1 MYERA
6 LQEIQS
12 KDRNY
17 LSAEI
22 WIYFQDGSIEK
33 FTVSN
38 GENQYFVSG
47 KKAALDPNLEIMF
60 DKPKLKLYVE
70 KNANKNKSGNNLS
83 DTEYQLIDTLN
94 SRYNNIFQQIKDK
107 GEIPSSIELYCFS
120 TRDMCPCCYQ
130 HMQNFLDQANQHK
143 EGNFF
148 MELINLYKNADQ
160 TQVPI
165 TFYVSSAC
173 GNCLHN

>member
-1 MYERA
+1 MKIQNLSFYFCCCICFAHTEVPFNNLRYDLQSLHHSLYERA

-60 DKPKLKLYVE
+60 DKPKLKLYVK

-83 DTEYQLIDTLN
+83 DTEY
-94 SRYNNIFQQIKDK
+94 
-107 GEIPSSIELYCFS
+107 
-120 TRDMCPCCYQ
+120 
-130 HMQNFLDQANQHK
+130 
-143 EGNFF
+143 
-148 MELINLYKNADQ
+148 
-160 TQVPI
+160 
-165 TFYVSSAC
+165 
-173 GNCLHN
+173 